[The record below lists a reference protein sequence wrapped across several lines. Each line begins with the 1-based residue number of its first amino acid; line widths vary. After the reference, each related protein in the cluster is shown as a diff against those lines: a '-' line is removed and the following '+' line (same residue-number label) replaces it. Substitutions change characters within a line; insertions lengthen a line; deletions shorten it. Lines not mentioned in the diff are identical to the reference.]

1 MIHYN
6 KAMRMMRVMFL
17 LAAAG
22 YSVMLFVGN
31 RWIQMILIIVALTTA
46 SCAGAVMWS
55 IYIPS
60 LGKSG
65 KVSGANGILDCAGY
79 VAASAS
85 NSVFA
90 GIMSSFGWNGIIITW
105 GIVMLIGALITMLQ
119 KE

>member
-1 MIHYN
+1 
-6 KAMRMMRVMFL
+6 MRVMFS
-17 LAAAG
+17 ASAVFYAI
-22 YSVMLFVGN
+22 MLFPGN
-31 RWIQMILIIVALTTA
+31 SWLQMILIVLARTAA

-55 IYIPS
+55 IYIPG

-85 NSVFA
+85 NTVFA
-90 GIMSSFGWNGIIITW
+90 GIMTAIGWNGIIIAW
-105 GIVMLIGALITMLQ
+105 AVVMLTGALITLSG